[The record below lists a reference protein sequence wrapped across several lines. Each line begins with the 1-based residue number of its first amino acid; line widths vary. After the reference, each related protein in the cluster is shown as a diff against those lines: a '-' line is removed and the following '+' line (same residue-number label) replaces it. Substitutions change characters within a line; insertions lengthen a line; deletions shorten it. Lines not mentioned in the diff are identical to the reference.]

1 MRLKYRIQLFIKC
14 QWENLKARLNHLGS
28 LVFPLWHYVNHN
40 CICTS
45 GKVLKINKIYTYEE
59 SGCVDIVRL
68 LDVYKNKG
76 YIYCTLY
83 FFNVNKIVTVSQI
96 LQPNAY
102 FIWRIMDN
110 REFDEIMSMKMWQ
123 EVYNESEFLEFDF

>member
-1 MRLKYRIQLFIKC
+1 MRLKYRIQFLIEC
-14 QWENLKARLNHLGS
+14 QWENLKASMNLLAS

-59 SGCVDIVRL
+59 SGCVHIVRL

-83 FFNVNKIVTVSQI
+83 FFNENKTITVSQI
-96 LQPNAY
+96 LQPDALV
-102 FIWRIMDN
+102 IWRIMNDK
-110 REFDEIMSMKMWQ
+110 EFDEIMSMKLWQ
-123 EVYNESEFLEFDF
+123 KVDNESELIEFDF

>member
-1 MRLKYRIQLFIKC
+1 MRLKYRLQFFIEC
-14 QWENLKARLNHLGS
+14 QWENLKARLNRLGS
-28 LVFPLWHYVNHN
+28 LVFPLWYYVNHN

-68 LDVYKNKG
+68 QDVYKNKG

-83 FFNVNKIVTVSQI
+83 FFNENKTITVSQI
-96 LQPNAY
+96 LQPDAY
-102 FIWRIMDN
+102 VIWRIMN
-110 REFDEIMSMKMWQ
+110 NKEFDEIMSMRLWQ
-123 EVYNESEFLEFDF
+123 VDKENELLEFDF